1 MEKPKITDYDFND
14 NCDNETDRP
23 CEICESE
30 KKRYQND
37 IELWDIQQVNQANN
51 FWMVAGGPAAPRKQH
66 INYELAHNEA
76 KRLAEKHPGTVF
88 YVVRPV
94 TKVLASPPKAVSTPL
109 TLDTTKWL

>member
-1 MEKPKITDYDFND
+1 MEKPKITDYDFNEV
-14 NCDNETDRP
+14 CFGCGT
-23 CEICESE
+23 CESE
-30 KKRYQND
+30 RAHYDHD
-37 IELWDIQQVNQANN
+37 IELWEAQQKQQAGKAKQEDNL
-51 FWMVAGGPAAPRKQH
+51 WMVAGGPAAPRKQH

-109 TLDTTKWL
+109 TLDTTK